1 MAKRNGDLIVYHRS
15 DCGSGYVRMYGFGG
29 DGPGQ
34 SCGKWGLEDWQID
47 IIHQYDWN
55 FKAEDLNQLKI
66 YRDGDLFGNGKLS
79 PEEFQ
84 LAVNYVAGCHTDVY
98 GHLLNDDGSRQDGQN
113 PQDSQGFYLAFDVNN
128 RCPDS
133 TRRDCPENHARWE
146 SLAASMGGDMS
157 AFGGGPETWKSIP
170 YNGQ

>member
-1 MAKRNGDLIVYHRS
+1 MADRNGDLIVYHRS

-34 SCGKWGLEDWQID
+34 PCEKWGLEDWQID

-98 GHLLNDDGSRQDGQN
+98 GNLLNDDGSRQNGKN
-113 PQDSQGFYLAFDVNN
+113 PQDSQGFYLAFTVNG

-146 SLAASMGGDMS
+146 SLAKSMGGDMS

-170 YNGQ
+170 YNR